1 MGVIKNQ
8 GIVMAEL
15 KTQKNNGNI
24 LEFLNLVEHK
34 TKKACFY
41 INKLTD
47 INKETLKQLIKQNLS
62 YAA

>member
-1 MGVIKNQ
+1 
-8 GIVMAEL
+8 MAEL